1 MKHIVTFLLLML
13 LTVLMVNGF
22 IGLVLWMA

>member
-22 IGLVLWMA
+22 IGLVLWLA

>member
-13 LTVLMVNGF
+13 LTVLMVDGF
-22 IGLVLWMA
+22 IGLVLWLA

>member
-22 IGLVLWMA
+22 IGLVIWMA